1 LICHFNFLSL
11 TFDIQEAEF
20 RDLNLGSSKLG
31 VVIVAAGTSQRMAG
45 INKLFAPLRGKPL
58 LAWSV
63 DACQRYRLVQQIVL
77 VLNDEDLVRGGKLKN
92 ERCWSKVTLCLGG
105 ARRQDSVREGLRHMR
120 DCDWVMIHD
129 GARPFLTPDLI
140 EGGLKVVGKTEAAVA
155 AVPVK
160 DTIKLAAGERLIG
173 ETLQR
178 DRLWAAQTPQIFSF
192 NVITK
197 AYENLAAEVT
207 DDATAV
213 ERLGHKVQLYMG
225 DYKNIKVTTTEDLAL
240 ARIIAGEWKES

>member
-1 LICHFNFLSL
+1 M
-11 TFDIQEAEF
+11 
-20 RDLNLGSSKLG
+20 NLGSSKLG

-45 INKLFAPLRGKPL
+45 VNKLFAPIGGKPL

-63 DACQRYRLVQQIVL
+63 DTCQRYSLVQQIVL
-77 VLNDEDLVRGGKLKN
+77 VLNDDDLAQGQKLKK
-92 ERCWSKVTLCLGG
+92 ESGWSKVTLCPGG
-105 ARRQDSVREGLRHMR
+105 SRRQDSVREGLRQIK
-120 DCDWVMIHD
+120 DCDLVLIHD
-129 GARPFLTPDLI
+129 GARPFLTPNLI
-140 EGGLKVVGKTEAAVA
+140 EDGLKVVGKIGAAVA

-160 DTIKLAAGERLIG
+160 DTIKLAADGRLIG

-178 DRLWAAQTPQIFSF
+178 DRLWVAQTPQIFSF
-192 NVITK
+192 DVIAR

-207 DDATAV
+207 DDAAAV

-240 ARIIAGEWKES
+240 ARIIAGEWKQKN

>member
-1 LICHFNFLSL
+1 MQRAK
-11 TFDIQEAEF
+11 IQGK
-20 RDLNLGSSKLG
+20 NKGSTLG
-31 VVIVAAGTSQRMAG
+31 VIVVAAGTSQRMAG

-63 DACQRYRLVQQIVL
+63 DTCQRYSLVQQIVL
-77 VLNDEDLVRGGKLKN
+77 VLNDKDLARGQKLKK
-92 ERCWSKVTLCLGG
+92 ERGWSKVTLCLGG

-140 EGGLKVVGKTEAAVA
+140 EDGLKIVGEIGAAVA

-160 DTIKLAAGERLIG
+160 DTIKLADSENLIK

-178 DRLWAAQTPQIFSF
+178 DKLWAAQTPQIFSF
-192 NVITK
+192 DMITR
-197 AYENLAAEVT
+197 AYENLPAEVT

-213 ERLGHKVQLYMG
+213 ERLGYTVQLYMG
-225 DYKNIKVTTTEDLAL
+225 DYKNIKVTTAEDLAL
-240 ARIIAGEWKES
+240 AHIIAGEWKEKN